1 MDSDLIE
8 EQRESGS
15 LVLSYM
21 PSLNEVTHILQSG
34 EVEVSLTTQ
43 VRLFSNIYY
52 FSLYFNEIHLS

>member
-1 MDSDLIE
+1 MDSDLVE

-34 EVEVSLTTQ
+34 EAEVSLTTQ
-43 VRLFSNIYY
+43 VWLSFNYYY
-52 FSLYFNEIHLS
+52 FSYILMEYSL

>member
-1 MDSDLIE
+1 MDSNLVE

-34 EVEVSLTTQ
+34 EVEAPLTTQ
-43 VRLFSNIYY
+43 VRLFSNVDFFFLI
-52 FSLYFNEIHLS
+52 S

>member
-1 MDSDLIE
+1 MDSDLVE

-34 EVEVSLTTQ
+34 EVEISLTTQ
-43 VRLFSNIYY
+43 VCSSLSII
-52 FSLYFNEIHLS
+52 SLYHNKVTYYIN

>member
-1 MDSDLIE
+1 MDSDLVE

-43 VRLFSNIYY
+43 VRSFSIIY
-52 FSLYFNEIHLS
+52 FIVTQ